1 MGAKHVSK
9 RVSHKLKAKAEATAQ
24 SKTKI
29 PRPIMSETKLL
40 PVTPKGEKLDDHFG
54 AEPDASP
61 YGPQPTLIMK
71 DAVSNFNGR
80 EEHHVLTEVLHTPIG
95 YKDKCDITSFHDFE
109 MCLRIQSCD
118 FCTANP
124 HCGWCEATGRCMPGG
139 KEYAVCPTAC
149 INGWYFNR
157 QSCEN
162 SNIDVYGMFMNTA
175 PEASGFITPEMAEPK
190 AYVRTVMNHP
200 VVVHTPVVL
209 GVNHEEHRVDKVNP
223 FSGVTVSSDSFDKT
237 TPITGEIQ

>member
-1 MGAKHVSK
+1 MSDVS
-9 RVSHKLKAKAEATAQ
+9 
-24 SKTKI
+24 
-29 PRPIMSETKLL
+29 LL

-54 AEPDASP
+54 AEVGASP

-95 YKDKCDITSFHDFE
+95 YKDGCDITSFHDFE
-109 MCLRIQSCD
+109 LCLRIQSCD

-149 INGWYFNR
+149 INGWF
-157 QSCEN
+157 
-162 SNIDVYGMFMNTA
+162 
-175 PEASGFITPEMAEPK
+175 
-190 AYVRTVMNHP
+190 
-200 VVVHTPVVL
+200 
-209 GVNHEEHRVDKVNP
+209 
-223 FSGVTVSSDSFDKT
+223 FDR
-237 TPITGEIQ
+237 